1 MYQTDKVQRC
11 VDMPNPLFTDQDY
24 LRSDQYQNGTNLNAR
39 IQLHRRFSTNT
50 YGWMFWIFDHLRLSP
65 HSHILDIGCGPCDLW
80 SGNYDRIPPGW
91 QITLA
96 DFSPGMLQQ
105 GRDKLSPHPRD
116 FEWLVADAQAIPFED
131 ASFDAVIANSMLY
144 HVPDRP
150 RALSE
155 IHRVLR
161 PGGRLFATTNGEN
174 HMREA
179 RELLQSIDP
188 NANVTTAADEFGLQ
202 NGFDQLAPFFSKV
215 TLHRYEDGLVVTE
228 GEPLVAYILSTK
240 RSALVNESPDELA
253 RLIHECI
260 QQDGTL
266 YITKEG
272 GMFEAQK

>member
-1 MYQTDKVQRC
+1 
-11 VDMPNPLFTDQDY
+11 MPNSLFTNQDY
-24 LRSDQYQNGTNLNAR
+24 LRADQYQDATNLNAR

-50 YGWMFWIFDHLRLSP
+50 YGWMFWVFDHLRLPP

-80 SGNYDRIPPGW
+80 FGNYERMPPGW

-105 GRDKLSPHPRD
+105 GRDKLSPHPRA
-116 FEWLVADAQAIPFED
+116 FAFLLSDAQALPFED
-131 ASFDAVIANSMLY
+131 AIFDAVIANSMLY

-155 IHRVLR
+155 VQRVLR
-161 PGGRLFATTNGEN
+161 PGGRLFAATNGEN

-179 RELLQSIDP
+179 RELLRSIDP
-188 NANVTTAADEFGLQ
+188 QANLATAADEFGLQ

-228 GEPLVAYILSTK
+228 VEPLVAYIQSTR
-240 RSALVNESPDELA
+240 RSALVNESPAALA
-253 RLIHECI
+253 RLINERI
-260 QQDGTL
+260 QQDGAL

-272 GMFEAQK
+272 GMFEALK